1 MKDKLKQ
8 FKPIKEDDNSTNTQ
22 HQDNQEEQEKI
33 KSTPSKENQSNLPVT
48 KRLFIGGIDKSIT
61 EQQIKERFIK
71 YGKVLS
77 IEFVN
82 KDWKD
87 TLFGYVEFKAKN
99 DLMLHQCLSTL
110 NMLTWKGHKLRI
122 EYAKDDMMNTYKQE
136 RKDYFLMR
144 KEKNKQRHAPQH
156 SRVCC
161 VVCRACNNRCHLR
174 VLRYDSQGTSKGLR
188 LLYRC
193 GIHESA

>member
-1 MKDKLKQ
+1 MSFYYQMPKAKNSKFNASKSMKDKLKQ

-144 KEKNKQRHAPQH
+144 KEKNKQE
-156 SRVCC
+156 
-161 VVCRACNNRCHLR
+161 
-174 VLRYDSQGTSKGLR
+174 KEKR
-188 LLYRC
+188 LKLKKMMRKMNEYLERDFY
-193 GIHESA
+193 IH